1 MLNIEKIFNRCVAI
15 ESFNEDCYTLL
26 NKIMSINSPM
36 KFDDEFAS
44 DEELDRLEAEL
55 DRFNR
60 RSRQADVLRNTIRA
74 LAPSQTNRFIF
85 I

>member
-1 MLNIEKIFNRCVAI
+1 MNIKKIFEECSDI
-15 ESFNEDCYTLL
+15 EAFDEESYKLL
-26 NKIMSINSPM
+26 EKLMSVSSPM

-60 RSRQADVLRNTIRA
+60 RSPEADTLRRA
-74 LAPSQTNRFIF
+74 VRDLPPYQTGGFVFI
-85 I
+85 